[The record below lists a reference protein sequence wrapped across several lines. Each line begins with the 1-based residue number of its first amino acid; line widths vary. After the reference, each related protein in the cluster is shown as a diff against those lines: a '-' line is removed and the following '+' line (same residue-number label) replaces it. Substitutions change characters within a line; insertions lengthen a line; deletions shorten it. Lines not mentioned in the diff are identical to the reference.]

1 MADIDLT
8 LDVGAELSLSVEGS
22 PSLSVSADGYVGSA
36 YSPKIDVTAIE
47 GGHRLTV
54 TWRDVGGIRTDTFDV
69 MDGEKGDRGEKGDQG
84 DKGEKGDQGDRGET
98 GGIGPVGPQGPQGP
112 KGDAYELTQA
122 DIEAIAELVTS
133 EYIVAEGVEF

>member
-54 TWRDVGGIRTDTFDV
+54 TWRDVDGIRTDTFDV
-69 MDGEKGDRGEKGDQG
+69 MDGQKGDRGEKGDRG
-84 DKGEKGDQGDRGET
+84 DT
-98 GGIGPVGPQGPQGP
+98 GATGSVGPVGPPGQTGPVGPTGPQGP
-112 KGDAYELTQA
+112 KGDTYELTQA